1 MRFCVPTYQQTKG
14 GKTNKMNKFRSIS
27 KNAKALSP
35 VVASIILIAVTVA
48 VSVVVAAWMG
58 GMSIGM
64 MGQAEQGSIT
74 NVYFTGASNNQI
86 VVTISNTGQSTMN
99 FTSAY
104 VSGVVVTSNPAFT
117 GPGVNGGV
125 LKGGSNSYTL
135 TGVTWVSGTT
145 YDIKFT
151 TTKAN
156 NLVSTIVAP

>member
-1 MRFCVPTYQQTKG
+1 
-14 GKTNKMNKFRSIS
+14 MNFRKFK
-27 KNAKALSP
+27 KNAKGLSP

-74 NVYFTGASNNQI
+74 NVAFTGNGATI
-86 VVTISNTGQSTMN
+86 VATVSNTGQTTMN
-99 FTSAY
+99 FTNVY
-104 VSGVVVTSNPAFT
+104 
-117 GPGVNGGV
+117 VNGIVIAPAGANPTLASTGV
-125 LKGGSNSYTL
+125 AKGTSQSYTL
-135 TGVTWVSGTT
+135 TSNWQSGVT

-156 NLVSTIVAP
+156 NIVSTVVAP

>member
-1 MRFCVPTYQQTKG
+1 MKS
-14 GKTNKMNKFRSIS
+14 FRTIK

-64 MGQAEQGSIT
+64 MGNAEQGTVT
-74 NVYFTGASNNQI
+74 NVYFSGGNTEA
-86 VVTISNTGQSTMN
+86 VTISNTGSATMN

-104 VSGVVVTSNPAFT
+104 INGVALTPVPGFT
-117 GPGVNGGV
+117 IGV
-125 LKGGSNSYTL
+125 LKGATTTFTFSASPYL
-135 TGVTWVSGTT
+135 SGNT

-151 TTKAN
+151 TIKGN
-156 NLVSTIVAP
+156 NIETTVTAP

>member
-1 MRFCVPTYQQTKG
+1 MKS
-14 GKTNKMNKFRSIS
+14 FRTIK

-64 MGQAEQGSIT
+64 MGNAEQGSIT
-74 NVYFTGASNNQI
+74 NVAFTGTGTSI
-86 VVTISNTGQSTMN
+86 TVTVSNTGTATMN
-99 FTSAY
+99 FTNAY
-104 VSGVVVTSNPAFT
+104 VSGIVVTTSNP
-117 GPGVNGGV
+117 
-125 LKGGSNSYTL
+125 TL
-135 TGVTWVSGTT
+135 ASTGVAKGASQSYVLTSAWTSGTT

-156 NLVSTIVAP
+156 NLVYTSTAP